1 MQCRQC
7 GTEIAEK
14 ALICFRCG
22 TATTE
27 AKYKPHVPARGRA
40 STRSLI
46 GSIITI
52 LALVILALTIDRV
65 VPFHQRDLARLVAWL
80 AVVAATLI
88 TVRAVGRRR

>member
-27 AKYKPHVPARGRA
+27 AKFTPASPGAPRAGFGR
-40 STRSLI
+40 SSQVL
-46 GSIITI
+46 
-52 LALVILALTIDRV
+52 LVL
-65 VPFHQRDLARLVAWL
+65 LVALIVWEGIDWSGAIDGWRMARWAAMA
-80 AVVAATLI
+80 AVLVVLGASRTL
-88 TVRAVGRRR
+88 GRR